1 MLLGIRSLLLIANTI
16 VQSYRLPILQV
27 TCDICFCLFF
37 AVQVFLAQ
45 LHCPEL
51 TSKIR
56 SSGPCRCNYTLSWSM
71 DPRFSGR
78 HIPLVF
84 FSAHPF
90 SVSRLRLRINY
101 TAHILVKDAHPWGAF
116 QFVRRLLAVDSWEAT
131 SPVSVD
137 ESDPGAR

>member
-78 HIPLVF
+78 HIPPVF
-84 FSAHPF
+84 FSAHLF
-90 SVSRLRLRINY
+90 SAPRLSK
-101 TAHILVKDAHPWGAF
+101 TAHKLYGAYPRERCASVGSLPIRAAF
-116 QFVRRLLAVDSWEAT
+116 ACGRFVGSNFSSFGR
-131 SPVSVD
+131 
-137 ESDPGAR
+137 